1 MAIPIDIEDA
11 WQISPNRNNNIPFNY
26 VYDKQLEKWVPE
38 TKQTNFNSQSAI
50 ESASAFVRQFGSN
63 ESVDQNVSDS
73 SPETVWLGSS
83 SYVFP
88 PDVGT
93 GIQIHSTNNAD
104 TEQVVI
110 EGLDENF
117 LMKSWTGNLNGTG
130 YVNTSGKWT
139 RIFGAYNNS
148 STSFSG
154 TVNIHPSGNVA
165 SNYLLINPYN
175 NQSLMA
181 VYTIPANYTGY
192 LVAYGMSAHNA
203 GSSSSIFYNIKIKT
217 REFGKV
223 FRTQCSNSFGTE
235 SSIERFLTFPIQ
247 LLPKTD
253 IKFDIVSANGNNGF
267 VDAEFSIAL
276 LN

>member
-11 WQISPNRNNNIPFNY
+11 WQITPNRNNNIPFNY
-26 VYDKQLEKWVPE
+26 IYDKQLEKWVPQ
-38 TKQTNFNSQSAI
+38 TKQTNLNSQSAI
-50 ESASAFVRQFGSN
+50 ESASAFVRQLGCN
-63 ESVDQNVSDS
+63 EDVDSSASDS

-104 TEQVVI
+104 TQQVVI

-117 LMKSWTGNLNGTG
+117 LIKSWTGNLNGTG
-130 YVNTSGKWT
+130 YVNTIGKWA
-139 RIFGAYNNS
+139 RVFGAYNNS
-148 STSFSG
+148 STSFIG
-154 TVNIHPSGNVA
+154 TVNIHPSGNVS
-165 SNYLLINPYN
+165 SNYLLINAN
-175 NQSLMA
+175 DNQSLMA

-192 LVAYGMSAHNA
+192 LVSYGMSAHFDGTSSHNFNA
-203 GSSSSIFYNIKIKT
+203 KIKT
-217 REFGKV
+217 REFGKI
-223 FRTQCSNSFGTE
+223 FRTQTSNAFGTTDAV
-235 SSIERFLTFPIQ
+235 ERFLTFPIK

-253 IKFDIVSANGNNGF
+253 IKLDIVSANANNGH

-276 LN
+276 IN

>member
-11 WQISPNRNNNIPFNY
+11 WQITPNRNNNIPFNY
-26 VYDKQLEKWVPE
+26 IYDKQLEKWVPQ
-38 TKQTNFNSQSAI
+38 TKQTNLNSQSAI

-63 ESVDQNVSDS
+63 ESVDGSVSDS

-83 SYVFP
+83 LYVFP

-104 TEQVVI
+104 TNQVVI

-117 LMKSWTGNLNGTG
+117 LMKAWTGNLNGTG
-130 YVNTSGKWT
+130 YVNTIGKWA
-139 RIFGAYNNS
+139 RVFGAYNNS
-148 STSFSG
+148 STSFIG
-154 TVNIHPSGNVA
+154 TVNIHPSGNVS
-165 SNYLLINPYN
+165 SNYLLINAN
-175 NQSLMA
+175 DNQSLMA

-192 LVAYGMSAHNA
+192 LVSYGMSAHNA
-203 GSSSSIFYNIKIKT
+203 GASSSIGYNIKIKT
-217 REFGKV
+217 REFGKI
-223 FRTQCSNSFGTE
+223 FRTQASNSFGTE
-235 SSIERFLTFPIQ
+235 ESIERFLSFPMK
-247 LLPKTD
+247 LPPKTD
-253 IKFDIVSANGNNGF
+253 IKFDIVSANGNNGS

>member
-1 MAIPIDIEDA
+1 MIKTIIVDDEYNARE
-11 WQISPNRNNNIPFNY
+11 F
-26 VYDKQLEKWVPE
+26 LEKLLNRYFINKFIVLD
-38 TKQTNFNSQSAI
+38 KC
-50 ESASAFVRQFGSN
+50 
-63 ESVDQNVSDS
+63 ESVDQAVSDS
-73 SPETVWLGSS
+73 SPETVWFGSS
-83 SYVFP
+83 AYVFP

-130 YVNTSGKWT
+130 YVNANGKWT

-154 TVNIHPSGNVA
+154 TVNIHPSGDVS
-165 SNYLLINPYN
+165 SNYLLINAYN

-203 GSSSSIFYNIKIKT
+203 GSSSSIFYNINLFHKLSL
-217 REFGKV
+217 V
-223 FRTQCSNSFGTE
+223 
-235 SSIERFLTFPIQ
+235 P
-247 LLPKTD
+247 
-253 IKFDIVSANGNNGF
+253 
-267 VDAEFSIAL
+267 
-276 LN
+276 